1 VLWCAYLCYRRP
13 VQFWRRHMLRR
24 GEGKPIVQGDQ
35 PPLLQCRKLVLALKV
50 LIQAVDCMLMLA
62 AYKNLVHRDGGK
74 HC

>member
-1 VLWCAYLCYRRP
+1 
-13 VQFWRRHMLRR
+13 MLRR